1 MIKYACLAF
10 IISITCSKVN
20 AQTTAKDSIN
30 YYNSEIRKLTKR
42 YRDSLFNNPAFREY
56 SDHARRLRAK
66 TDDYAGFHLYLQTS
80 SADFSGI
87 NNDHNGLGF
96 SGFSGS
102 HLAIGYGFTS
112 KKNRRI
118 FDWNLTAF
126 GIGKKSTSNLG
137 DLKTSFMTAFQFE
150 WGYDFIKKN
159 TINIYPYA
167 GFGIRSEGLE
177 YHNKASYNGTPTN
190 LTNVIQNNTSVND
203 YKSSIS
209 YQAGIGMEFVITNPA
224 KNGGV
229 ILCLKGGTNQPFS
242 KKSFSFGSF
251 NYDPQINYGAWY
263 ITTGFK
269 FFGR

>member
-1 MIKYACLAF
+1 MIKYLCLTVTIYCTF
-10 IISITCSKVN
+10 SEVT
-20 AQTTAKDSIN
+20 AQSTIKDSIN
-30 YYNSEIRKLTKR
+30 YYNAEIRKLTKR
-42 YRDSLFNNPAFREY
+42 YRDSLFNNPAFREH
-56 SDHARRLRAK
+56 SDNARRLRVK
-66 TDDYAGFHLYLQTS
+66 TDDYSGFHLYLQTS
-80 SADFSGI
+80 SADFSRI

-96 SGFSGS
+96 SGFRGS
-102 HLAIGYGFTS
+102 HLAIGYGFTF

-118 FDWNLTAF
+118 FDLNLTAF
-126 GIGKKSTSNLG
+126 GISQKSTSNLG

-167 GFGIRSEGLE
+167 GFGLRSEGLE
-177 YHNKASYNGTPTN
+177 YRNKAIYNSTPSN

-229 ILCLKGGTNQPFS
+229 ILCLKGGTNQPFR

-263 ITTGFK
+263 ITAGFK